1 MAQAGD
7 ELTMNRWIDLDE
19 LRRDIAA
26 EAKARAMVAGLDGVR
41 VHVRIAEPDKRGRR
55 VIEVDVQHEER
66 ALVRR
71 GAR

>member
-1 MAQAGD
+1 
-7 ELTMNRWIDLDE
+7 MNRWVDIDE

-26 EAKARAMVAGLDGVR
+26 EAKARAMAAGLEGVR

-55 VIEVDVQHEER
+55 VIEIDVQHEQK

-71 GAR
+71 